1 MGHGVEEVLGALAA
15 HDAVGDRVGV
25 LLVGIAGLADA
36 AGEADAAPLLDDV
49 GGLVGGGVEIGRAG
63 EGDVVAGA

>member
-1 MGHGVEEVLGALAA
+1 M
-15 HDAVGDRVGV
+15 
-25 LLVGIAGLADA
+25 LLVGVAGLADV